1 MQHLGQRRAHALAD
15 ACGENSD
22 LKGPMHR
29 LRIISFSSR
38 SLPWEH
44 TARRRTAPAIYA
56 KMPRPPRKR
65 NHRHL
70 RAKAYLVDMAV
81 IAVFNQKGGVG
92 KTTTALNLL
101 AGIALRKQ
109 RPLGIDL
116 DPQAHLSGIFGIR
129 PRLADESVYSFF
141 MRQRP
146 LGEVS
151 QITNSGVILCPGHLE
166 LTKLDTLL
174 GKGVNVVTRLRRALR
189 TPDVAPGSVVIDCCP
204 LLGILSLNAIFA
216 CDLIV
221 IPVSADYL
229 ALQGAEQVERSL
241 NALEPVFKRRLPR
254 RYLLT
259 RFDARRKM
267 SSEVADLMAMA
278 FRADE
283 IWATRIAEN
292 VSLAESPARQL
303 DVFRHAPQ
311 SRGARDYQ
319 ALVEELAGA
328 GFVA

>member
-1 MQHLGQRRAHALAD
+1 M
-15 ACGENSD
+15 
-22 LKGPMHR
+22 
-29 LRIISFSSR
+29 
-38 SLPWEH
+38 
-44 TARRRTAPAIYA
+44 T
-56 KMPRPPRKR
+56 
-65 NHRHL
+65 
-70 RAKAYLVDMAV
+70 V
-81 IAVFNQKGGVG
+81 ITVFNQKGGVG
-92 KTTTALNLL
+92 KTTTSLNLL

-109 RPLGIDL
+109 RTLGIDL
-116 DPQAHLSGIFGIR
+116 DPQAHPSGIFGIR

-146 LGEVS
+146 LDEVS
-151 QITNSGVILCPGHLE
+151 QITGSGVILCPGHLE

-174 GKGVNVVTRLRRALR
+174 GRGVNVITRLRAALKTR
-189 TPDVAPGSVVIDCCP
+189 DVAPGSVVIDCCP

-216 CDLIV
+216 CDLIL

-229 ALQGAEQVERSL
+229 ALQGAQQVERSL

-267 SSEVADLMAMA
+267 SSEVSDLMAMA

-283 IWATRIAEN
+283 ICATRIAEN

>member
-1 MQHLGQRRAHALAD
+1 M
-15 ACGENSD
+15 
-22 LKGPMHR
+22 
-29 LRIISFSSR
+29 
-38 SLPWEH
+38 
-44 TARRRTAPAIYA
+44 T
-56 KMPRPPRKR
+56 
-65 NHRHL
+65 
-70 RAKAYLVDMAV
+70 V

-92 KTTTALNLL
+92 KTTTSLNLL
-101 AGIALRKQ
+101 AGIAQRKQ

-129 PRLADESVYSFF
+129 PRLADESIYSFF

-146 LGEVS
+146 LDEVS
-151 QITNSGVILCPGHLE
+151 QITNSGVIVCPGHLE

-174 GKGVNVVTRLRRALR
+174 GKGVNVITRLRAALKAR
-189 TPDVAPGSVVIDCCP
+189 EVAPGSVVIDCCP

-229 ALQGAEQVERSL
+229 ALQGAQQVERSL

-267 SSEVADLMAMA
+267 SSDVADLMAMA
-278 FRADE
+278 FRSDE
-283 IWATRIAEN
+283 ICVTRIAEN

-311 SRGARDYQ
+311 SSGARDYQ
-319 ALVEELAGA
+319 ALVEELVDA

>member
-1 MQHLGQRRAHALAD
+1 
-15 ACGENSD
+15 
-22 LKGPMHR
+22 
-29 LRIISFSSR
+29 
-38 SLPWEH
+38 
-44 TARRRTAPAIYA
+44 
-56 KMPRPPRKR
+56 
-65 NHRHL
+65 
-70 RAKAYLVDMAV
+70 
-81 IAVFNQKGGVG
+81 
-92 KTTTALNLL
+92 
-101 AGIALRKQ
+101 
-109 RPLGIDL
+109 
-116 DPQAHLSGIFGIR
+116 
-129 PRLADESVYSFF
+129 
-141 MRQRP
+141 
-146 LGEVS
+146 VS
-151 QITNSGVILCPGHLE
+151 QITDSGVILCPGHLE

-174 GKGVNVVTRLRRALR
+174 GKGVNVITRLRAALK

-229 ALQGAEQVERSL
+229 ALQGAQQVERSL

-278 FRADE
+278 FRTDE
-283 IWATRIAEN
+283 ICATRIAEN

-319 ALVEELAGA
+319 ALVEELVGA

>member
-1 MQHLGQRRAHALAD
+1 M
-15 ACGENSD
+15 
-22 LKGPMHR
+22 
-29 LRIISFSSR
+29 
-38 SLPWEH
+38 
-44 TARRRTAPAIYA
+44 T
-56 KMPRPPRKR
+56 
-65 NHRHL
+65 
-70 RAKAYLVDMAV
+70 V

-146 LGEVS
+146 LDEVS
-151 QITNSGVILCPGHLE
+151 QITGSGVILCPGHLE

-174 GKGVNVVTRLRRALR
+174 GRSVNVITRLRGALKA
-189 TPDVAPGSVVIDCCP
+189 PDIAPGSVVIDCCP

-229 ALQGAEQVERSL
+229 ALQGAQQVERAL

-259 RFDARRKM
+259 RFDLRRRMSEDVEARMR
-267 SSEVADLMAMA
+267 EVL
-278 FRADE
+278 RPDE
-283 IWATRIAEN
+283 ICATRIREN
-292 VSLAESPARQL
+292 VKLAESPAVEL
-303 DVFRHAPQ
+303 DVFRHAPA
-311 SRGARDYQ
+311 S
-319 ALVEELAGA
+319 
-328 GFVA
+328 

>member
-1 MQHLGQRRAHALAD
+1 M
-15 ACGENSD
+15 
-22 LKGPMHR
+22 
-29 LRIISFSSR
+29 
-38 SLPWEH
+38 
-44 TARRRTAPAIYA
+44 T
-56 KMPRPPRKR
+56 
-65 NHRHL
+65 
-70 RAKAYLVDMAV
+70 V

-92 KTTTALNLL
+92 KTTTSLNLL

-116 DPQAHLSGIFGIR
+116 DSQAHLSGIFGIR

-146 LGEVS
+146 LDEVS
-151 QITNSGVILCPGHLE
+151 QITGSGVIVCPGHLE

-174 GKGVNVVTRLRRALR
+174 GRSVNVITRLRAALKTR
-189 TPDVAPGSVVIDCCP
+189 DVAPGSVVIDCCP

-229 ALQGAEQVERSL
+229 ALQGAQQVERSL

-267 SSEVADLMAMA
+267 SSEVSDLMAMA

-283 IWATRIAEN
+283 ICATRIAEN
-292 VSLAESPARQL
+292 VSLAESPGRQL